1 VYLLVADKYNGPV
14 PCLLRVV
21 SQPVMSSSIEG
32 AGPRS
37 ASLPARRRTETV
49 PSDDRHVRPLVG
61 EHTDLGAPPDFGYNI
76 SFSFPDS
83 TGFSGK
89 NSSH

>member
-1 VYLLVADKYNGPV
+1 MATNQGVVSLLVADKYNGPV

-49 PSDDRHVRPLVG
+49 PSDDRHGRP
-61 EHTDLGAPPDFGYNI
+61 
-76 SFSFPDS
+76 
-83 TGFSGK
+83 
-89 NSSH
+89 